1 MNLNGMTITG
11 NYLNEYLVKG
21 TIREYRMRYNELVYY
36 VDLFKPITVYSGV
49 RNSVI
54 LKTSE
59 VLSIG

>member
-21 TIREYRMRYNELVYY
+21 TIREYRMRRDELIYY

-54 LKTSE
+54 LKQSE
-59 VLSIG
+59 ILSIG